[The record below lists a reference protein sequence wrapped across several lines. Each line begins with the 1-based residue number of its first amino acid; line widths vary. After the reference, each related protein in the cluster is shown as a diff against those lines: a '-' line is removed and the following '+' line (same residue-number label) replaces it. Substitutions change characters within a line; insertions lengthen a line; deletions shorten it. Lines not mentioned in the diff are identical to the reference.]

1 MNKPAKRVLAA
12 LLSVMTASSMVTFA
26 TTSASAAETTSSQS
40 SSTSNATNDFKKVTD
55 NVKNAP
61 GKMGDTGMSAEEIA
75 KAPKIKSVKDYYN
88 ADDDAASSTKKAK
101 KEIATNSATASS
113 VDNSQSKY
121 FPPIGDQNPL
131 GSCTCWAN
139 IYYQLSYEENRQ
151 LDRTATYE
159 NSLSPTWVYPYVNNG
174 GDNGSSANTVMD
186 VAKEIGVPTIKTAPV
201 TQDYMKWNTDANAF
215 KEAQQYRLS
224 DYYIF
229 YTGAGDTPVTSPDDS
244 DIAAVKTALQNGKVL
259 TFSTYFSGLN
269 YEQIQSNSTHQG
281 EYIATYAFG
290 LGGPHRMTL
299 VGYDDN
305 IWVDINH
312 DGKVQEGEKGAFKV
326 ANSWGVNYSA
336 INNYYKDNDGF
347 IWFSYDILNTVSSVD
362 NAYLQ
367 HYRYNI
373 GVDFLM
379 GAITMINVAPTD
391 SSSGIN
397 LEYTLNTELRG
408 NTAVYVIATDGDKVY
423 KSAIMPFSTGS
434 AGAVSFDGT
443 ENASSASF
451 IYDLSNIVPNLN
463 SKTFNN
469 YNWYV
474 EFADKAPYYS
484 GDKDATL
491 KVSNVKVTD
500 SNNGRTYKTNNFKKD
515 ITVDNTQVVTTI
527 NNDYENNE
535 NAPLDILEFSS
546 YNDSNEISQYDSV
559 TVGTWAIGGTA
570 PYQYKYSYI
579 VNGKETVLQDFSAA
593 NTLTHQFKEA
603 GNYTLKVVVKDDDG
617 NTKTDTMSLKVK
629 KTTINDIKIVESTE
643 TDGTKYL
650 TVIPEIENTPSTF
663 NAYNVRYTAT
673 LNGKES
679 NISWN
684 TTKDYHP
691 IGIWTPDAYG
701 TYTVNVAVRDY
712 DTSETIVEKS
722 VQYTVTKDNNPLS
735 EPYATIETFDNY
747 DFYKNHEIGVGNTLS
762 FGNFRAYGGQA
773 PYTFRAGYV
782 LNGKTTYVND
792 YTTDTSS
799 VRSNPINE
807 LGKIKP
813 FVIVKD
819 ANGDTSTRY
828 FDECTVLGGFKFT
841 DMYCYNEG
849 GSIGNDTYKAG
860 YETYINAGYT
870 RGVKNDNSEFK
881 SCVYTIKKDGY
892 KFAEISQKDSSKLVT
907 FTPSEAGTYEITVTA
922 TDQLNQTAT
931 YTKVF
936 NFVKSDNLATIYY
949 KGYETPYIHYKVD
962 NKSWSQVPGYKMP
975 ATDAYQDYTNTFTID
990 LGNASGA
997 EICFNDGKNN
1007 WDSRNGANYRL
1018 CKGKY
1023 TYSNGKLEKID
1034 DSVLRINKFKVN
1046 EGKSEYT
1053 TAGNIRSHSG
1063 VPFVVDAKGG
1073 TGEYTYRYGY
1083 IKDGQKFFLTSK
1095 FIEQSYQYFYMTM
1108 GGTVTPFVIVKDS
1121 SGATVEQYA
1130 QSIKLNTMTVSMKIV
1145 NSAPYKVN
1153 QPITFDASAE
1163 NAVTNLSYTIY
1174 YLYTISKD
1182 SEYIGS
1188 AASYDGTATWIPE
1201 EAGRYTVNVLV
1212 EDALGQLKNATMTFD
1227 VVDKSAPLTID
1238 SFNTTPDKT
1247 YAGMFENY
1255 RMSANASGGTAPY
1268 QYQFSY
1274 TRYGETKIIS
1284 DFSSNNSA
1292 SLICPEMGPY
1302 QLNVTVKDAEGNT
1315 VTKSKDITIGQTY
1328 LLGLNTNKDTAKT
1341 GETIKISPDIHNEA
1355 STITSSDYTYT
1366 VTKDNKTQTLST
1378 LSDKTANWTPTEA
1391 GTYTLS
1397 LTVKHSGVL
1406 LAIYTKEY
1414 TVEKN
1419 TNANEITI
1427 YYKGYDTPYIHYQV
1441 GNGSWTN
1448 APGYAMTKTSEM
1460 NGYTHK
1466 YTINLGNATYANV
1479 CFNNGN
1485 GNWDSNGGRNYRFE
1499 KGTFTFSNG
1508 KITAVDDGA
1517 LRITSFDITPAD
1529 GKIKV
1534 GDSVSMHVNVANG
1547 DGTTMCAFYY
1557 KKNNGPEIPIYDYSY
1572 GFSCSKQFVE
1582 AGTYTLIAK
1591 VKNYGSND
1599 VVTAEKT
1606 VVVSDNNTQQNTV
1619 TIYYKGYSTPYIHYQ
1634 VGNGSWTNAPGFA
1647 MTATNEKNGYTHKY
1661 TIDLGNSSYA
1671 NVCFNNGN
1679 GSWDSRNGQ
1688 NYRFEKGTYTYSNG
1702 NLTKIS

>member
-40 SSTSNATNDFKKVTD
+40 SSTSNAKNDFKNVSD

-174 GDNGSSANTVMD
+174 GDNGSSAGTVMD
-186 VAKEIGVPTIKTAPV
+186 VAKELGVPTIKTAPV
-201 TQDYMKWNTDANAF
+201 TQDYMKWNTDADAF

-229 YTGAGDTPVTSPDDS
+229 YTGAGDTPITSPDDS
-244 DIAAVKTALQNGKVL
+244 DIAAVKTALQNGNVL
-259 TFSTYFSGLN
+259 TFSTYFAGLN
-269 YEQIQSNSTHQG
+269 YEQIQNNSTHQG
-281 EYIATYAFG
+281 EYIATYAYG

-336 INNYYKDNDGF
+336 KNNRYRDNEGY
-347 IWFSYDILNTVSSVD
+347 IWFSYDMLNTVSSVD

-367 HYRYNI
+367 HYRFNA
-373 GVDFLM
+373 GAEFLM
-379 GAITMINVAPTD
+379 SAIVMINVEPAN
-391 SSSGIN
+391 SNSGIN
-397 LEYTLNTELRG
+397 LEYTLNTESRG
-408 NTAVYVIATDGDKVY
+408 STAVYVIATDGDKVY
-423 KSAIMPFSTGS
+423 KDAIQPFSSGS

-443 ENASSASF
+443 KNASTASF

-463 SKTFNN
+463 SKTFND

-474 EFADKAPYYS
+474 EFADKAPYAY
-484 GDKDATL
+484 DTNKDATL
-491 KVSNVKVTD
+491 NVSDVKVTD
-500 SNNGRTYKTNNFKKD
+500 SNNGRTYKNNSFKKT
-515 ITVDNTQVVTTI
+515 IKVDNTQVVTTI
-527 NNDYENNE
+527 NNDYEAEE
-535 NAPLDILEFSS
+535 NAPLDILEFSTGS
-546 YNDSNEISQYDSV
+546 DNETTQYEKI
-559 TVGTWAIGGTA
+559 TVGAWAIGGTA
-570 PYQYKYSYI
+570 PYQYKFSYI
-579 VNGKETVLQDFSAA
+579 LNGKETVVQDFAAA
-593 NTLTHQFKEA
+593 NTFTHQFKEA

-629 KTTINDIKIVESTE
+629 KTTIKNIQIVESTD
-643 TDGTKYL
+643 TDGTKYF
-650 TVIPEIENTPSTF
+650 TVIPEIENAPSTCR
-663 NAYNVRYTAT
+663 AYNIKYSAT
-673 LNGKES
+673 LNGKNS
-679 NISWN
+679 YISW
-684 TTKDYHP
+684 DYSDDYSP
-691 IGIWTPDAYG
+691 IGIWTPREYG
-701 TYTVNVAVRDY
+701 TYTVTVAVSDY
-712 DTSETIVEKS
+712 STSDTIVEKS
-722 VQYTVTKDNNPLS
+722 IQYAVTKENNPLS
-735 EPYATIETFDNY
+735 QPDFTMNAGGDSYASAIL
-747 DFYKNHEIGVGNTLS
+747 KHEINIGDTLE
-762 FGNFRAYGGQA
+762 FANLRAYGGQA
-773 PYTFRAGYV
+773 PYSYRVGYV
-782 LNGKTTYVND
+782 LNGKTTYISD
-792 YTTDTSS
+792 YSTDDSYIK
-799 VRSNPINE
+799 SNPINE
-807 LGKIKP
+807 TGKLKP
-813 FVIVKD
+813 FVTVKD
-819 ANGDTSTRY
+819 ANGDTNTKY
-828 FDECTVLGGFKFT
+828 LDEYTIIGGFEFT
-841 DMYCYNEG
+841 DLYCSNAESANG
-849 GSIGNDTYKAG
+849 IYKAG
-860 YETYINAGYT
+860 YETYINT
-870 RGVKNDNSEFK
+870 SRIRSVTNDKYELK

-892 KFAEISQKDSSKLVT
+892 KFAEISQKDTSKSVT
-907 FTPSEAGTYEITVTA
+907 FTPNEAGTYEITVTA
-922 TDQLNQTAT
+922 TDQINQTAT
-931 YTKVF
+931 YTKVC
-936 NFVKSDNLATIYY
+936 NFVKSDNIATIYY

-962 NKSWSQVPGYKMP
+962 NKSWSQVPGYAMP
-975 ATDAYQDYTNTFTID
+975 KTDAYQDYTNTFTID

-997 EICFNDGKNN
+997 DICFNDGNNN

-1018 CKGKY
+1018 GKGNY

-1034 DSVLRINKFKVN
+1034 DSVLRINKFTVN
-1046 EGKSEYT
+1046 KGKSEYT
-1053 TAGNIRSHSG
+1053 TAGNIKSHEG
-1063 VPFVVDAKGG
+1063 LTFVVDTLGG
-1073 TGEYTYRYGY
+1073 TGKYTYKYGY
-1083 IKDGQKFFLTSK
+1083 IKDGQKFFLTSD
-1095 FIEQSYQYFYMTM
+1095 FVDSCDTGFYMTM

-1130 QSIKLNTMTVSMKIV
+1130 QSIKINTMTVSMKIV

-1153 QPITFDASAE
+1153 QPITFNATAE
-1163 NAVTNLSYTIY
+1163 NAIYSYAYSIGY
-1174 YLYTISKD
+1174 IFTISKGD
-1182 SEYIGS
+1182 KFIGS
-1188 AASYDGTATWIPE
+1188 AEVSDGYATWIPTE
-1201 EAGRYTVNVLV
+1201 PGRYTVNVLA
-1212 EDALGQLKNATMTFD
+1212 EDSIYQHKNASMTFD
-1227 VVDKSAPLTID
+1227 VVDKSAPLTIN

-1255 RMSANASGGTAPY
+1255 EMSANASGGTAPY
-1268 QYQFSY
+1268 QYKFSY
-1274 TRYGETKIIS
+1274 TRYGQTKTIS

-1292 SLICPEMGPY
+1292 SLLCPEMGPY

-1328 LLGLNTNKDTAKT
+1328 LTGLNTSKDTAKT

-1406 LAIYTKEY
+1406 LAIYTKEF

-1419 TNANEITI
+1419 TNANEVTI

-1460 NGYTHK
+1460 SGYTHK

-1508 KITAVDDGA
+1508 KITPVDDGA

-1547 DGTTMCAFYY
+1547 DNATLCAFYY
-1557 KKNNGPEIPIYDYSY
+1557 KKDNGPEIPIYDYSY
-1572 GFSCSKQFVE
+1572 GFTCSKQFIE

-1606 VVVSDNNTQQNTV
+1606 VVVSDDSTQQNTV

-1647 MTATNEKNGYTHKY
+1647 MTATSEKSGYTHKY

-1679 GSWDSRNGQ
+1679 GNWDSRNGQ

>member
-40 SSTSNATNDFKKVTD
+40 SSSTNNATNDFKKVTD
-55 NVKNAP
+55 NLKNAP

-75 KAPKIKSVKDYYN
+75 KAPKIKSVKDYYE
-88 ADDDAASSTKKAK
+88 ADDDAASSTKAAK
-101 KEIATNSATASS
+101 QEIATNSATASS

-174 GDNGSSANTVMD
+174 GDNGSSAGTVMD
-186 VAKEIGVPTIKTAPV
+186 IAKEIGVPTIKTAPV
-201 TQDYMKWNTDANAF
+201 TQDYMKWNTDVNAF

-259 TFSTYFSGLN
+259 TFSTYFAGFN

-281 EYIATYAFG
+281 EYIATYARG
-290 LGGPHRMTL
+290 LAGPHRMTL

-336 INNYYKDNDGF
+336 NSDYYKDNDGF

-362 NAYLQ
+362 NTYLQ
-367 HYRYNI
+367 HYRYNL
-373 GVDFLM
+373 GGDFLM
-379 GAITMINVAPTD
+379 GDITMINVAPTD

-397 LEYTLNTELRG
+397 LEYTLNTESRKS
-408 NTAVYVIATDGDKVY
+408 TKVYVIATDGDKVY
-423 KSAIMPFSTGS
+423 KGAIQPFSTGY

-443 ENASSASF
+443 QNASTASF
-451 IYDLSNIVPNLN
+451 IYDLSNIVPNLD

-474 EFADKAPYYS
+474 EFADTAPYSYS
-484 GDKDATL
+484 SDKDATL
-491 KVSNVKVTD
+491 KVSDVKVTD

-546 YNDSNEISQYDSV
+546 YDDTNEISQYDSV

-579 VNGKETVLQDFSAA
+579 LNGKETVIQDFATA
-593 NTLTHQFKEA
+593 NTLTHKFKEA
-603 GNYTLKVVVKDDDG
+603 GNYTLKVIIKDDDG

-629 KTTINDIKIVESTE
+629 KTTINDIKIIESAE
-643 TDGTKYL
+643 TDGTKYF
-650 TVIPEIENTPSTF
+650 TVIPDIENTPSTF
-663 NAYNVRYTAT
+663 SAYSVRYTAI

-679 NISWN
+679 NISWSA
-684 TTKDYHP
+684 TEDYRP
-691 IGIWTPDAYG
+691 IGIWKPDTYG
-701 TYTVNVAVRDY
+701 TYTVKVVVQDY
-712 DTSETIVEKS
+712 STSEAIVEKS
-722 VQYTVTKDNNPLS
+722 VQYTVTKDNSPLS
-735 EPYATIETFDNY
+735 EPYATIETSNY
-747 DFYKNHEIGVGNTLS
+747 YDYCKNHQISVGNTLDFS
-762 FGNFRAYGGQA
+762 NFRAYGGQA

-792 YTTDTSS
+792 YTTDTTN
-799 VRSNPINE
+799 VRSNSINE
-807 LGKIKP
+807 LGKLTP

-819 ANGDTSTRY
+819 ANGDTNTRY
-828 FDECTVLGGFKFT
+828 FDECTVVGGFEFT
-841 DMYCYNEG
+841 DMYCYNL
-849 GSIGNDTYKAG
+849 GSTGDGTYKTG
-860 YETYINAGYT
+860 YETHISTSYT

-892 KFAEISQKDSSKLVT
+892 KFAEISEKDASKYIT
-907 FTPSEAGTYEITVTA
+907 FTPNEAGAYEITVTA

-936 NFVKSDNLATIYY
+936 NFVSSDNLATIYY

-962 NKSWSQVPGYKMP
+962 NKSWSQVPGCPMP
-975 ATDAYQDYTNTFTID
+975 KTDAYQDYTNTFTID

-997 EICFNDGKNN
+997 EICFNDGNNN

-1018 CKGKY
+1018 GKGKY

-1034 DSVLRINKFKVN
+1034 DSVLRINKFTVN
-1046 EGKSEYT
+1046 DGKTEYT
-1053 TAGNIRSHSG
+1053 TAGNTRSHYG
-1063 VPFVVDAKGG
+1063 VPFVVNAAGG

-1083 IKDGQKFFLTSK
+1083 IKDGQKFFLTSD
-1095 FIEQSYQYFYMTM
+1095 FIESSYTHFYMTM
-1108 GGTVTPFVIVKDS
+1108 GGTVTPFVIVKDT

-1130 QSIKLNTMTVSMKIV
+1130 QSIKLNTMTVSMKIA

-1153 QPITFDASAE
+1153 QPITFDADAE
-1163 NAVTNLSYTIY
+1163 NAVTNLAYSLYYRFTVSKGNECIGVAESYN
-1174 YLYTISKD
+1174 
-1182 SEYIGS
+1182 
-1188 AASYDGTATWIPE
+1188 GTATWIPE
-1201 EAGRYTVNVLV
+1201 EAGRYTVNVFV
-1212 EDALGQLKNATMTFD
+1212 EDALAQHKNATMTFD
-1227 VVDKSAPLTID
+1227 VVDNTPLKID

-1255 RMSANASGGTAPY
+1255 RMNANASGGTAPY
-1268 QYQFSY
+1268 QYKFTY
-1274 TRYGETKIIS
+1274 TRYGQTKTIS

-1292 SLICPEMGPY
+1292 SLLCPEIGPY

-1315 VTKSKDITIGQTY
+1315 VTTSKDITIGQTY
-1328 LLGLNTNKDTAKT
+1328 LTGLTTSKDTAKT

-1355 STITSSDYTYT
+1355 TTITSSDYTYT
-1366 VTKDNKTQTLST
+1366 VTKDNNTKTLST
-1378 LSDKTANWTPTEA
+1378 SNDKTANWTPTEE
-1391 GTYTLS
+1391 GTYKIN
-1397 LTVKHSGVL
+1397 LTVKHSGVV
-1406 LAIYTKEY
+1406 LATYTKTF

-1419 TNANEITI
+1419 DNANEVTI
-1427 YYKGYDTPYIHYQV
+1427 YYKGYDNPYIHYQV
-1441 GNGSWTN
+1441 GNGAWTI
-1448 APGYAMTKTSEM
+1448 APGYAMTATNEM
-1460 NGYTHK
+1460 SGYTHK
-1466 YTINLGNATYANV
+1466 YTIDLGNASYANV

-1485 GNWDSNGGRNYRFE
+1485 GNWDSDNGKNYRFE
-1499 KGTFTFSNG
+1499 KGTFTYSNG
-1508 KITAVDDGA
+1508 KITPVDDGA
-1517 LRITSFDITPAD
+1517 LKITSFDITPAD

-1534 GDSVSMHVNVANG
+1534 GESVSMRVAAANG

-1557 KKNNGPEIPIYDYSY
+1557 KKNNGPEIQIYDYSY
-1572 GFSCSKQFVE
+1572 GFACSKQFIE

-1591 VKNYGSND
+1591 VKNYGSNN
-1599 VVTAEKT
+1599 VVTAEKA
-1606 VVVSDNNTQQNTV
+1606 VVVSDNNTQENAV

-1634 VGNGSWTNAPGFA
+1634 VGNGSWTNVPGVA
-1647 MTATNEKNGYTHKY
+1647 MTATSEKSGYTHKY
-1661 TIDLGNSSYA
+1661 TIDLGSSSYA
-1671 NVCFNNGN
+1671 NVCFNDGNGN
-1679 GSWDSRNGQ
+1679 WDSDNGR

-1702 NLTKIS
+1702 TLTKIS